1 MAANMFGD
9 GEVWD
14 LPCPYAAGVTSGQGM
29 LVGTRLFGVAMA
41 NAVQNQLVAT
51 RFDGIFDL
59 AKNTSQAVTAG
70 DRLWWDNTN
79 RVLTTTAAGNMAV
92 AIAVAGAGAADARV
106 RVKVT
111 PHTAAAA

>member
-14 LPCPYAAGVTSGQGM
+14 LAVPYAAGVTSGQGM
-29 LVGTRLFGVAMA
+29 LVGARLFGVAMA
-41 NAVQNQLVAT
+41 SGAQNQLVAT
-51 RFDGIFDL
+51 RFQGIFDL
-59 AKNTSQAVTAG
+59 AKNNTQPVSVG

-79 RVLTTTAAGNMAV
+79 RVLTTTNTGNMAV
-92 AIAVAGAGAADARV
+92 AIAVAAAATADTRV
-106 RVKVT
+106 RVLVT

>member
-9 GEVWD
+9 GEVFD
-14 LPCPYAAGVTSGQGM
+14 LPCPYVSGVTSGQGM

-41 NAVQNQLVAT
+41 NAAQNQLVAT
-51 RFDGIFDL
+51 RFTGIFDL
-59 AKNTSQAVTAG
+59 AKNTSQAVNAG

-79 RVLTTTAAGNMAV
+79 RQLTTTAAGNMAV
-92 AIAVAGAGAADARV
+92 AIAVAGALSAAATV
-106 RVKVT
+106 RVLVT